1 MTMDWSQVKGFNY
14 QPSYARNGYE
24 VWHDFDAATI
34 STEIGRG
41 VKYFPRMNALR
52 IWVAWEYF
60 VHHPQECEA
69 RFEQWLGIADGYGLK
84 VMPCLFNRWHSG
96 KPDYGG
102 IYIDHLLRGVTWGHK
117 DILFRPYLE
126 AIVGQHAWD
135 PRIIGWDL
143 CNEPF
148 TYWPATIPNIE
159 QAEYEWLEELYRTCK
174 QLGAQA
180 PLSIGVVQMHG
191 KAGLERVEPLS
202 DVLGIHPYWF
212 EENPPPVIG
221 IAYHSIEHFERMLD
235 EYQEVAT
242 RAGKPLLVTECCW
255 GSLDDQRR
263 ASNVRQ
269 SLRVFKERGLGYLVY
284 LLHHSLVADAHK
296 AEFGAVAHPGSLAFI
311 EADGSLRAGHEVFNE
326 F

>member
-148 TYWPATIPNIE
+148 TYSPATIPNIE

-191 KAGLERVEPLS
+191 KAGLERVS
-202 DVLGIHPYWF
+202 RSATCWASIHT
-212 EENPPPVIG
+212 G
-221 IAYHSIEHFERMLD
+221 SRR
-235 EYQEVAT
+235 T
-242 RAGKPLLVTECCW
+242 RPRSSASPTTASSTSGGCW
-255 GSLDDQRR
+255 TNTRR
-263 ASNVRQ
+263 SRPAPASRCW
-269 SLRVFKERGLGYLVY
+269 
-284 LLHHSLVADAHK
+284 
-296 AEFGAVAHPGSLAFI
+296 
-311 EADGSLRAGHEVFNE
+311 
-326 F
+326 